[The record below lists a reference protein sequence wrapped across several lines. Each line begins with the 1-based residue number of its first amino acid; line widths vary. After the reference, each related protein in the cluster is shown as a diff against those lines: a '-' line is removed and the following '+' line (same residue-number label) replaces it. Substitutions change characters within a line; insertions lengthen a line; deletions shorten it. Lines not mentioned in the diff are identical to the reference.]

1 MGAHHSPAGVQVVVK
16 TVLVI
21 EDEKDLAE
29 LVAFNLEKAGYR
41 PLLAADGATGLDMA
55 RTHSPDLVL
64 LDLMLPGMPGT
75 EVCKALKGSE
85 KTARIP
91 VIMLTARGE
100 EIDRVVGF
108 EVGAD
113 DYVVKP
119 FSTRELLLRVQAIL
133 RRAAPVASA
142 GKTVIVG
149 AVAIDI
155 DHHTVTVAGKE
166 TVLSTLEFKL
176 LLILAERAGR
186 VQSREQLLKDVWGYS
201 YMGDTRTVDT
211 HLTRLRAKL
220 GEAGNL
226 IRTVRGFGY
235 KMEAS

>member
-1 MGAHHSPAGVQVVVK
+1 MK

-21 EDEKDLAE
+21 EDEKDLAD
-29 LVAFNLEKAGYR
+29 LVAFNLEREGYR
-41 PLLAADGATGLDMA
+41 PLLATDGILGLEKA
-55 RTHSPDLVL
+55 REYSPDLIL
-64 LDLMLPGMPGT
+64 LDLMLPGLSGT
-75 EVCKALKGSE
+75 EVCKMLKSGE

-91 VIMLTARGE
+91 VIMLTAKGE

-119 FSTRELLLRVQAIL
+119 FSTRELLLRVKAVL
-133 RRAAPVASA
+133 RRSAPEEK
-142 GKTVIVG
+142 GGQVI
-149 AVAIDI
+149 AIGTLVI
-155 DHHTVTVAGKE
+155 DTDRHSVTVGGRE
-166 TVLSTLEFKL
+166 TELSTIEFKL
-176 LLILAERAGR
+176 LVVLAERAGR
-186 VQSREQLLKDVWGYS
+186 VQSRDQLLKDVWGYS
-201 YMGDTRTVDT
+201 YGGDTRTVDT

-235 KMEAS
+235 KMDAS